1 MEPISVFPRSLRA
14 WAKTLQAIRAT
25 PVLLKILQS
34 RCVPLDRSNDEERWS
49 TPKKDRCFTDE
60 EIKTSFEN
68 ARANPIASISCS
80 LPCVRGPIKQAK
92 HQVAGLRTFPD
103 RPEKLHRL
111 RKRPTFI
118 VQPCLASRACFLR
131 AGWKIMRRALD
142 LAIQI
147 SRK

>member
-1 MEPISVFPRSLRA
+1 LGKNSSGDPGNASAFENT
-14 WAKTLQAIRAT
+14 AKQMRTVGQ
-25 PVLLKILQS
+25 KQY
-34 RCVPLDRSNDEERWS
+34 EERWS

-60 EIKTSFEN
+60 EIKTSFES

-92 HQVAGLRTFPD
+92 HQVEGLRTFPD

-118 VQPCLASRACFLR
+118 VQPCLAFR
-131 AGWKIMRRALD
+131 
-142 LAIQI
+142 LAF
-147 SRK
+147 